1 MNARRCRYTV
11 SVQAKALRIYL
22 TPAYDFTALTV
33 PFILGTSPED
43 AARSVRVL
51 VNLPRSIEGGVR
63 AGSEYGSIEYVLDGK
78 TLEAIPLVADR
89 SIGKANPFVSA
100 SDFIARAI
108 LSKRR

>member
-1 MNARRCRYTV
+1 MTCTPATDSARAMF
-11 SVQAKALRIYL
+11 SGDYL
-22 TPAYDFTALTV
+22 TTKGEVASRDIAEFKT
-33 PFILGTSPED
+33 
-43 AARSVRVL
+43 R
-51 VNLPRSIEGGVR
+51 
-63 AGSEYGSIEYVLDGK
+63 VLDGK